1 MNIENEESIISKSQ
15 RKREADAMQALGKRL
30 TELTNTQLNEL
41 PLSEEAFA
49 VIHEYN
55 RLPNSNEAKRRQLQ
69 FIGRVMRDSDVKA
82 ITQKLDKVLS
92 SNYQTDKNQKKKE
105 IKQQAK
111 DILEN
116 GDEGINRVLLKN
128 PQLDRQQLRQ
138 LHREFQRANE
148 AKQRVLQIKTQDLLR
163 EGDSENH

>member
-92 SNYQTDKNQKKKE
+92 SNYQTDKNQKKKVRH
-105 IKQQAK
+105 
-111 DILEN
+111 LYW
-116 GDEGINRVLLKN
+116 
-128 PQLDRQQLRQ
+128 
-138 LHREFQRANE
+138 
-148 AKQRVLQIKTQDLLR
+148 
-163 EGDSENH
+163 